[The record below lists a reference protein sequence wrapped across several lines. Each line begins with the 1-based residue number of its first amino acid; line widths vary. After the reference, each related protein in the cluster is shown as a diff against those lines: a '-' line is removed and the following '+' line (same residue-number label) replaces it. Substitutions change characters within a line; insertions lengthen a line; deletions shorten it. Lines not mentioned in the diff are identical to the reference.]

1 MVKFIK
7 VNDKKYIFQNL
18 SKKYADR
25 IMKNYFNHNSK
36 KLLIHNNTK
45 DLYDIII
52 NLYWHFIFML
62 YNISKLNNF
71 LSFFSLVQL
80 SLCVFLD

>member
-18 SKKYADR
+18 EKKYADR
-25 IMKNYFNHNSK
+25 IMKSYFNHNSK

-52 NLYWHFIFML
+52 NLYWHFCFTVIL
-62 YNISKLNNF
+62 YN
-71 LSFFSLVQL
+71 
-80 SLCVFLD
+80 